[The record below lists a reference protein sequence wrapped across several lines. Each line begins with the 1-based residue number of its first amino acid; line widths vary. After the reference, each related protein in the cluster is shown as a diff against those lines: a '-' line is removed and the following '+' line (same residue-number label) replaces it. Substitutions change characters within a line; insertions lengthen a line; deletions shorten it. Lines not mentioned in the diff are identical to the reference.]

1 MSSCV
6 PIVEDPRKLTPEE
19 RQSYKKH
26 LMAKLHLDYPEFDWL
41 MVNAITDHYLEHPD
55 EGPEELLA
63 KYDPKIFAPPPEE
76 EEKKKDASTQTTTT
90 ATREEEGEKQQQRP
104 PPRPMLEDITNKPEL
119 WQQNQPGGYIS
130 LGGSSP
136 RR

>member
-63 KYDPKIFAPPPEE
+63 KYDPKIFAPAPEKE
-76 EEKKKDASTQTTTT
+76 KKDASTQTITTG
-90 ATREEEGEKQQQRP
+90 EEGEKQQRP
-104 PPRPMLEDITNKPEL
+104 PQPILEDITNKPEL